1 MSLTI
6 ILSWIWVNIFKLGF
20 LGLVVLNIKKIIQI
34 FILQPLQGDDER
46 TSMNE
51 LAKFVI
57 LGLLIFTIHANK
69 VRITEYQTYSD
80 TTIGYLI
87 GGVFSIAAINP
98 IASIFRKK
106 KEEEE

>member
-1 MSLTI
+1 MSITV

-20 LGLVVLNIKKIIQI
+20 ISLIILNIKKIIKV
-34 FILQPLQGDDER
+34 FILQPLQGDDEK

-57 LGLLIFTIHANK
+57 LGLLIFAMHANK
-69 VRITEYQTYSD
+69 VRDTEYQTYSD

-98 IASIFRKK
+98 IASIFKK
-106 KEEEE
+106 RKEEE